1 MFDKIYCLP
10 LQVVYFKIY
19 TFSMK
24 ILTLTILVALV
35 TVCCNQKNN
44 SSAIST
50 EAFNKKVDGKHVEL
64 FTLKNKNGLEMTVTN
79 YGGRIVSLMVP
90 DRSGKTEDIVLGYD
104 SLSGYLNS
112 NEQYFGAAIG
122 RYGNRISNGHF
133 KLDDKEYKLAINN
146 TPNALHGGVKGFS
159 KMVWDAVQNSKNEL
173 ELTLVSPDM
182 DEGFPGELKVMM
194 IYRLTEKNEVGIFY
208 SAKTSKP
215 TVLNLT
221 NHSYFNLHGAGNGD
235 ILDHVLFINADK
247 YTPVN
252 QSLIPTGNLETVK
265 NTPFDFTK
273 PTQIGARINDANE
286 QLKFGLGYD
295 HNFVLNKESGKDV
308 SFAASVY
315 EPLSGRFMEIFTNEP
330 GIQFYCGNFLKGK
343 EIGKKHKTYNFRSA
357 LCLETQH
364 FPDSPNLPQFPTVVL
379 RPGEI
384 YSSACLY
391 RFSIK

>member
-1 MFDKIYCLP
+1 
-10 LQVVYFKIY
+10 
-19 TFSMK
+19 MK
-24 ILTLTILVALV
+24 ILTLTILVALAIV
-35 TVCCNQKNN
+35 SCNQNN
-44 SSAIST
+44 ISSIISP
-50 EAFNKKVDGKHVEL
+50 EAFNKKIDGKRVEL
-64 FTLKNKNGLEMTVTN
+64 FTLKNKNGFEMCVTN

-104 SLSGYLNS
+104 SLNGYLNS

-122 RYGNRISNGHF
+122 RYGNRIANGHF
-133 KLDDKEYKLAINN
+133 KLDDKEYTLAINN
-146 TPNALHGGVKGFS
+146 PPNALHGGIKGFS
-159 KMVWDAVQNSKNEL
+159 KKVWDAVQNSMNEV
-173 ELTLVSPDM
+173 EFTLVSPDM

-194 IYRLTEKNEVGIFY
+194 VYRLTEKNEVGIYY
-208 SAKTSKP
+208 SARTSKP

-235 ILDHVLFINADK
+235 ILDHVLYINADK

-252 QSLIPTGNLETVK
+252 QTLIPTGNVETVK
-265 NTPFDFTK
+265 GTPFDFTT
-273 PTQIGARINDANE
+273 PTQIGARINAANE

-295 HNFVLNKESGKDV
+295 HNFVLNKESGKNI

-315 EPLSGRFMEIFTNEP
+315 DPLSGRFMEVFTNEP

-343 EIGKKHKTYNFRSA
+343 EIGKKNKTYNFRSA

-364 FPDSPNLPQFPTVVL
+364 YPDSPNLSQFPTVVL